1 MGHFK
6 YMFQILSNRMNW
18 QLYRVSL
25 VAAIVALL
33 SACSGEIPPHMR
45 PLSKDAMHLLGEKGM
60 SAQSPIFVRVF
71 KRESELEVWKERE
84 DGHYYHYKTYPICNW
99 SGNLGPKQRTG
110 DKQAP
115 EGFYRVTKGRLNP
128 KSKYHLAFNLG
139 YPNSY
144 DRARGRSGKY
154 LMIHGN
160 CRSVGC
166 YAMTDALVEEIYAL
180 AREAFDGGQ
189 PEIKVHAYPFR
200 MTRKNMRL
208 QTRSKWYPFWRG
220 LKKGYDHFE
229 TTRQPAEVAV
239 CSKRY
244 MVNVKFI
251 GNNYSVNPNDPC
263 PAYEN
268 RPRKIWAGAVGTMVS
283 DNRHIKVIG
292 PKRRLQNG
300 HLVAYST
307 PGSTATGWGLT
318 KMPVM
323 SFKSSGSMS
332 ETHSMQ
338 SMQEALGLAED

>member
-6 YMFQILSNRMNW
+6 YMYQLLSNRMNW

-25 VAAIVALL
+25 IAALVAFL

-60 SAQSPIFVRVF
+60 SAQSPIFVRIF
-71 KRESELEVWKERE
+71 KKESELEIWKERE

-139 YPNSY
+139 YPNKY
-144 DRARGRSGKY
+144 DKAHKRSGKY

-166 YAMTDALVEEIYAL
+166 YAMTDGLVEEIYGL
-180 AREAFDGGQ
+180 AREAFAGGQ
-189 PEIKVHAYPFR
+189 QTIKVHAYPFR
-200 MTRKNMRL
+200 MTRANMRKHK
-208 QTRSKWYPFWRG
+208 SYKWQSFWRG

-229 TTRQPAEVAV
+229 ATRQPAKVAV
-239 CSKRY
+239 CEKQY
-244 MVNVKFI
+244 KVNVKFI
-251 GNNYSVNPNDPC
+251 GTRLNVDPKGPC
-263 PAYEN
+263 PAYEM
-268 RPRKIWAGAVGTMVS
+268 RPKQIWAGATGTMVS
-283 DNRHIKVIG
+283 DARYIRAVG

-300 HLVAYST
+300 RLIAYSR
-307 PGSTATGWGLT
+307 PGGATGYGLLRVPT
-318 KMPVM
+318 FG
-323 SFKSSGSMS
+323 FKTSPSMS
-332 ETHSMQ
+332 SSQSKAAMQ
-338 SMQEALGLAED
+338 SALGLGED

>member
-1 MGHFK
+1 MGHYK
-6 YMFQILSNRMNW
+6 NMFEILSNRMSR

-25 VAAIVALL
+25 VAALVAFL

-60 SAQSPIFVRVF
+60 SAQSAIFVRVF
-71 KRESELEVWKERE
+71 KKESELEVWKERE

-115 EGFYRVTKGRLNP
+115 EGFYKVTKGRLNP

-139 YPNSY
+139 YPNKY
-144 DRARGRSGKY
+144 DKAQRRSGKY

-180 AREAFDGGQ
+180 AREAFSGGQ
-189 PEIKVHAYPFR
+189 QVIQVHAYPFR
-200 MTRKNMRL
+200 MTNANMRKHH
-208 QTRSKWYPFWRG
+208 RSKWKTFWHG

-229 TTRQPAEVAV
+229 ATRQPAEVAV
-239 CSKRY
+239 CEKRY
-244 MVNVKFI
+244 MVNVKFV
-251 GNNYSVNPNDPC
+251 GSPFNVDPKGPC
-263 PAYEN
+263 PSYEL
-268 RPRKIWAGAVGTMVS
+268 RPQQIWAGASGTMVS
-283 DNRHIKVIG
+283 DNRYIRAVG

-300 HLVAYST
+300 RLVAYSR
-307 PGSTATGWGLT
+307 PGGATGFGLLRVPT
-318 KMPVM
+318 FGFA
-323 SFKSSGSMS
+323 SSSQASKS
-332 ETHSMQ
+332 EANQSMQ
-338 SMQEALGLAED
+338 SALGFAED